1 MPINTN
7 FQYDPPSGWLDSDE
21 FPSQSSDEQ
30 AVRAMLQRLPDQI
43 RNALNALAAA
53 VRAENIPYVPSPSLE
68 NPIPSGSVQ
77 SALEYLMAQL
87 GQAFEAI
94 IPDGSVTEEKLA
106 SGAVTDT
113 KLSSNAVGAI
123 NIKDGAVTSAKIGS
137 KQVKT
142 ANLAD
147 GAVTAAKIGAG
158 EITADKFNASVAG
171 STFASLDSHGKLLPS
186 QRSMRRVTVSGSRTL
201 TLDDAEAALYY
212 NGAADIQITIP
223 PSSEVSFPVGTEILV
238 YRGGSSGAVNFLQG
252 GGVGFVVSGE
262 SNKWL
267 VPKRGTAVRLRYWGS
282 NTWWLEGTPMAAG
295 SLGTNCV
302 TEEKIQDGAVSEG
315 KLASS
320 AVSAAK
326 IATDAVTTAKIKDGN
341 VTKAKLAS
349 AVQAVLDGAYQ
360 KPSGGIPAGDIATDA
375 VTTAK
380 IKDGNVTKDKLA
392 SAVQTVLDSAYQKPS
407 GGIPATDLAALS
419 KIVLTSAM
427 YGTTFPSNPA
437 TGQLFFKKV

>member
-7 FQYDPPSGWLDSDE
+7 FQYDPPSGWLDSSE

-43 RNALNALAAA
+43 RDALNALAAA
-53 VRAENIPYVPSPSLE
+53 VRAEYIPF
-68 NPIPSGSVQ
+68 NAADPIPAGTIQ
-77 SALEYLMAQL
+77 SAVEFVYEAAIEAQG
-87 GQAFEAI
+87 GQI
-94 IPDGSVTEEKLA
+94 LPGSITEEELA
-106 SGAVTDT
+106 SGAVTDA
-113 KLSSNAVGAI
+113 KLSANAVGTA
-123 NIKDGAVTSAKIGS
+123 NIKDSAVTSAKIGS

-158 EITADKFNASVAG
+158 EITADKFNASVAA
-171 STFASLDSHGKLLPS
+171 SVFASLDRNGKLLPS
-186 QRSMRRVTVSGSRTL
+186 QRSMRKVTVSGSRTL

-212 NGAADIQITIP
+212 NGTADIQITIP
-223 PSSEVSFPVGTEILV
+223 PSSAVSFPVGTEILV

-252 GGVGFVVSGE
+252 SGVGFVVSGE

-326 IATDAVTTAKIKDGN
+326 IATDAVTTAKIKDGH

-349 AVQAVLDGAYQ
+349 AVQTVLDGAYQ

-380 IKDGNVTKDKLA
+380 IKDGNVTKAKLA
-392 SAVQTVLDSAYQKPS
+392 SAVQTVLDSAYQMPS